1 MAQGGRP
8 VKKALR
14 LVTPQGTTDGNMV
27 VTTATTCPNNCL
39 QQDQEK
45 VCSKAFQDFFFFSRF
60 PLPKNKVSIPNK
72 AS

>member
-14 LVTPQGTTDGNMV
+14 LVTPQGTSDGNMV

-45 VCSKAFQDFFFFSRF
+45 VCSKAFQDFFFSTV
-60 PLPKNKVSIPNK
+60 LTIQK
-72 AS
+72 